1 MKATIQKGLRKAGRW
16 IRSKPAILA
25 FLAGFGA
32 ALGGWVGYILYDIS
46 RRIDW
51 YQVIITI
58 AVLVFVAVMVIY
70 SVAQPEDRRRR

>member
-32 ALGGWVGYILYDIS
+32 ALGGWLGYILYVIA
-46 RRIDW
+46 RQINW
-51 YQVIITI
+51 YELAIVV
-58 AVLVFVAVMVIY
+58 AVLAGLVVAVYV
-70 SVAQPEDRRRR
+70 VAQPEDRRRR